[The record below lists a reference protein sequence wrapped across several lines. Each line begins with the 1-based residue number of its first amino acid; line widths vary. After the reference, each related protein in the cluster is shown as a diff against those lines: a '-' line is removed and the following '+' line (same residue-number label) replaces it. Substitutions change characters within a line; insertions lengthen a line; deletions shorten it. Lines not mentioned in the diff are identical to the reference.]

1 MDKAQVQPIKFPIR
15 IEIVGAAN
23 VQALSPRG
31 VLMKFS
37 KPISREIDID
47 GNTFIVSF
55 DDSGIDF
62 RLKGKR
68 RTAHAD
74 WIEVFNIAQG
84 EQGANARDFLGV
96 GSGQPQQY
104 EGGEAELREQAIQ
117 PHASA
122 AAQHQTTGAQAGQA
136 NQSPEAGNTSRE
148 ELGRAVTA
156 GEVGPE
162 S

>member
-1 MDKAQVQPIKFPIR
+1 
-15 IEIVGAAN
+15 
-23 VQALSPRG
+23 
-31 VLMKFS
+31 MKFS
-37 KPISREIDID
+37 KPINREIDID

-55 DDSGIDF
+55 DDNGIDF

-68 RTAHAD
+68 RTAHVD
-74 WIEVFNIAQG
+74 WIQVFNIAQG

-96 GSGQPQQY
+96 GSGQSQQQ
-104 EGGEAELREQAIQ
+104 EGDEAERVGQTFQ
-117 PHASA
+117 PQASA
-122 AAQHQTTGAQAGQA
+122 TAGHQTTGAQAQASRA
-136 NQSPEAGNTSRE
+136 NQPLETESTSRE

>member
-1 MDKAQVQPIKFPIR
+1 
-15 IEIVGAAN
+15 
-23 VQALSPRG
+23 
-31 VLMKFS
+31 MKFS
-37 KPISREIDID
+37 KPINREIDID
-47 GNTFIVSF
+47 GDTFIVSF
-55 DDSGIDF
+55 DGGGIDF

-74 WIEVFNIAQG
+74 WIQVFNIAQG

-96 GSGQPQQY
+96 GSGQSQQDDETERAERAFESQVTATTRPQ
-104 EGGEAELREQAIQ
+104 
-117 PHASA
+117 A
-122 AAQHQTTGAQAGQA
+122 AGAQAQAGGA
-136 NQSPEAGNTSRE
+136 NQPQQTESASRE